1 MKYPKNIVILD
12 YFNTEKDQMLIKIS
26 KKYPY
31 IRIYDYFTEKN
42 SIRRFLSEGNFFDLV
57 ILLNNKFKIEVK
69 DPLIFYNSEVKFSRE
84 FWSEDIFYKSL
95 EFYDNVKIT
104 KGL

>member
-57 ILLNNKFKIEVK
+57 ILLNNKFKVEVK
-69 DPLIFYNSEVKFSRE
+69 DPLIFYNSEVKFYRE